1 MSASDLTSQ
10 AREFY
15 EKLRRRVDL
24 SGFSDGALA
33 DAALNRVKGK
43 GSTDSAGEEEVA
55 TQLRMGAEKASMG
68 GGSDVLGAIVSR
80 QFEGATQ
87 DIASRHLEAVRHE
100 RTRRLIAGILE
111 ALGGPGANLVDVLHG
126 AGRAVTDAV
135 TAGAGGIPWTELE
148 KRLAALGAATGDREE
163 SRKVLESWLR
173 ARAVAVPLDAAA
185 TAQLAHA
192 VSQAV
197 QQVAVN
203 VQKIVTVALD
213 AERSGDAENP
223 RYSSP

>member
-1 MSASDLTSQ
+1 MSASDPKNQ

-15 EKLRRRVDL
+15 EKLRRRADL

-33 DAALNRVKGK
+33 DAALNRVESN
-43 GSTDSAGEEEVA
+43 GSTDAAGEEEVA
-55 TQLRMGAEKASMG
+55 NRLRAGVDREATG
-68 GGSDVLGAIVSR
+68 GGRDVLGAIVAR
-80 QFEGATQ
+80 QFEGATR

-100 RTRRLIAGILE
+100 KMRRLIAGILE
-111 ALGGPGANLVDVLHG
+111 ALGGPGATLVDVLNG

-135 TAGAGGIPWTELE
+135 TAGAGGIPWADLE
-148 KRLAALGAATGDREE
+148 KRLAALGTATGDRDE
-163 SRKVLESWLR
+163 SRQVLESWLR
-173 ARAVAVPLDAAA
+173 ARTGAVPLDAAA

-203 VQKIVTVALD
+203 VQKIITVALD